1 MKLYISFVDYCVKQ
15 KRHVNTFLDK
25 IDRLIDWRPIER
37 LLKQKYKKQASADG
51 RPAYPALPM
60 FKLLLLQ
67 RWYNLSDPGMEEAL
81 KRCYHFVR
89 MRYKG
94 LAKGN
99 MELILNSMA
108 FNLKKAVVMVE

>member
-1 MKLYISFVDYCVKQ
+1 MKDPAASSWVSSYVLRGHSGLDPESSGLSWTPAFAGVT
-15 KRHVNTFLDK
+15 KRGK
-25 IDRLIDWRPIER
+25 PRGIDPKR
-37 LLKQKYKKQASADG
+37 
-51 RPAYPALPM
+51 
-60 FKLLLLQ
+60 
-67 RWYNLSDPGMEEAL
+67 L

-108 FNLKKAVVMVE
+108 FNLKKAAVMVE

>member
-1 MKLYISFVDYCVKQ
+1 
-15 KRHVNTFLDK
+15 
-25 IDRLIDWRPIER
+25 
-37 LLKQKYKKQASADG
+37 
-51 RPAYPALPM
+51 
-60 FKLLLLQ
+60 
-67 RWYNLSDPGMEEAL
+67 MEQSIGTL

>member
-1 MKLYISFVDYCVKQ
+1 
-15 KRHVNTFLDK
+15 
-25 IDRLIDWRPIER
+25 
-37 LLKQKYKKQASADG
+37 
-51 RPAYPALPM
+51 
-60 FKLLLLQ
+60 
-67 RWYNLSDPGMEEAL
+67 
-81 KRCYHFVR
+81 